1 MLILPVEE
9 RKLGETVEG
18 VQDYLPGG
26 QAIEAPHEEVVHVNG
41 QGHGDGFHAEVDHET
56 GHVQG
61 QGDDIHKGK
70 GVKDDGQNEG
80 RGVQADLRACVH
92 HSKGRDDGKAYVT
105 GCIRL
110 RLKACALMEND
121 FPSEDFEAALYM
133 QFWEKL
139 DCRKVDEVNEKLKS
153 VND

>member
-1 MLILPVEE
+1 MVEE
-9 RKLGETVEG
+9 NGKRKRSQE
-18 VQDYLPGG
+18 
-26 QAIEAPHEEVVHVNG
+26 
-41 QGHGDGFHAEVDHET
+41 EVDHET

-70 GVKDDGQNEG
+70 GVQDDGQNEG
-80 RGVQADLRACVH
+80 RGVQADVRACVH
-92 HSKGRDDGKAYVT
+92 HAKGRDDPGKAYVT

-153 VND
+153 VCITSEKVRMKPASNLGPDEIFWTCY